1 MQSESQTLLPLLRSD
16 SCHDSQPRERTA
28 REMGALTQEK
38 AAIACL
44 ARAVAL
50 LG

>member
-1 MQSESQTLLPLLRSD
+1 MQSESQTMLPFLCSD
-16 SCHDSQPRERTA
+16 SRYDSQPRERTA
-28 REMGALTQEK
+28 REMGTLAQEK

>member
-1 MQSESQTLLPLLRSD
+1 MQSVSQAMLPLICSD
-16 SCHDSQPRERTA
+16 SRYDSQPRERTA
-28 REMGALTQEK
+28 REMGTLAQEK